1 MPLGMSKNENENF
14 QKNPNQHSGYVW
26 FGLFLSKA
34 MEDKVVTKDAIFQA
48 GIYINV
54 QFES

>member
-1 MPLGMSKNENENF
+1 MPLGMSKNENF